1 MAQHAVKKEPQM
13 SKKTIWSAK
22 PVLKLVL
29 ISGCTLLTYIHT
41 ATAQR
46 DDLSAKDLKRVHSI
60 TQPTH
65 DFSKA
70 ESFEAM
76 QGGAGTSLRKPSRN
90 SFSHSS
96 TNITFEDEQNF
107 KLGNALFRKL
117 WVSSPSSTQASDGL
131 GPLFNARACQT
142 CHIKDGRGHPPEGD
156 TISTSMFLRLGK
168 TASSD
173 SEMLALE
180 TFVKLKIA
188 DPVYGGQLQDLA
200 VPGLKG
206 EGQMNIAYQEITKKF
221 ADGTTISLRKPSYQA
236 IDLNY
241 GPLDPNTIIA
251 PRVTPQMI
259 GLGLL
264 EAIHESDIYANADPD
279 DINKDGISGKVAIA
293 SKQDNKITIGR
304 FGWKASNP
312 NIHQQTADAFAGDI
326 GISSPA
332 AHFNYGDCTKRQ
344 IACLAMPHGEQARL
358 GVGEAPEDVLALVTF
373 YSQNLAVPQRR
384 GVEDLNILDGKK
396 HFYRLGC
403 ATCHRPKYV
412 TSRNA
417 INKAQQFQLI
427 WPYTDMLLHD
437 MGSGLADGL
446 TVGVANGRE
455 WRTPPL
461 WGIGLTKTVSD
472 HTFFLHDGRARNLT
486 EAIVWHG
493 GEAEKAKNGY
503 MQLKGTERANL
514 IKFLESL

>member
-1 MAQHAVKKEPQM
+1 M
-13 SKKTIWSAK
+13 TWSTK
-22 PVLKLVL
+22 PVLKLAFL
-29 ISGCTLLTYIHT
+29 STCLMLTSIYSVS
-41 ATAQR
+41 AQR
-46 DDLSAKDLKRVHSI
+46 NDLSTKDIKRVESI
-60 TQPTH
+60 TQPTD
-65 DFSKA
+65 DFTKA
-70 ESFEAM
+70 ESFETM
-76 QGGAGTSLRKPSRN
+76 QGGAGTSLRKPSRD

-156 TISTSMFLRLGK
+156 TVSTSMFLRLGK
-168 TASSD
+168 TPSS
-173 SEMLALE
+173 ERERLALE

-206 EGQMNIAYQEITKKF
+206 EGQMHISYDEITKTF
-221 ADGTTISLRKPSYQA
+221 ADGDTISLRKPSYKA
-236 IDLNY
+236 VDLNY

-264 EAIHESDIYANADPD
+264 EAIHESDIYANADPND
-279 DINKDGISGKVAIA
+279 KDNDGISGKVAIA
-293 SKQDNKITIGR
+293 SKQDGKATIGR

-312 NIHQQTADAFAGDI
+312 SIRQQTADAFAGDI

-332 AHFNYGDCTKRQ
+332 ASSNYGDCTKRQ
-344 IACLAMPHGEQARL
+344 IECLAIPHGEQTRL
-358 GVGEAPEDVLALVTF
+358 GVGEAPEDVLALVAF

-384 GVEDLNILDGKK
+384 GVQDPDILDGKK
-396 HFYRLGC
+396 LFYQLGC

-437 MGSGLADGL
+437 MGDGLADGL
-446 TVGVANGRE
+446 NVGIANGGE

-461 WGIGLTKTVSD
+461 WGIGLTETVSD

-493 GEAEKAKNGY
+493 GEAEKAKNGF
-503 MQLKGTERANL
+503 MQLKITERANL